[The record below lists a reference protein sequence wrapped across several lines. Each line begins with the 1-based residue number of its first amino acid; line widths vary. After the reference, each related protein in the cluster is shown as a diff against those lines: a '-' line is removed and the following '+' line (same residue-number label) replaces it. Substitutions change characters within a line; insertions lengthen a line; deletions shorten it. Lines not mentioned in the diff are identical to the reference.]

1 MIAPGDLSLG
11 YVEAY
16 SKIEMHPVSFI
27 RHVGIARGGSVSST
41 TKSMKNFQVPT
52 LSDFSDPFC

>member
-41 TKSMKNFQVPT
+41 TKSMKNF
-52 LSDFSDPFC
+52 